1 MTENFVIYHRWPKLI
16 FFRGKVACRAEILG
30 ASSSVPAL

>member
-16 FFRGKVACRAEILG
+16 FLRGKVGSRAEILR